1 MVDVG
6 GGGHYGAFAGI
17 FFKLQIVRGMQS
29 AGSENE
35 LPLDQAKN
43 EQKGCPEIAGKMKR
57 EKRGKSVEDCLSVA
71 LILAFS
77 PCIPTQPKQTHP
89 IPSRPESK
97 SHLPLIHPPWWPNNR
112 PGIPAWPHLV
122 AGAENGP
129 FYSVS
134 KLVIFFS
141 FFGVKKNLSVKP
153 RTRTTGN

>member
-57 EKRGKSVEDCLSVA
+57 EKRGKAWKIFCLLPS
-71 LILAFS
+71 FS
-77 PCIPTQPKQTHP
+77 PFRHASQPNQSKP
-89 IPSRPESK
+89 IPS
-97 SHLPLIHPPWWPNNR
+97 HLDPSPSP
-112 PGIPAWPHLV
+112 
-122 AGAENGP
+122 
-129 FYSVS
+129 
-134 KLVIFFS
+134 IFH
-141 FFGVKKNLSVKP
+141 
-153 RTRTTGN
+153 